1 MKHPDQA
8 TLALHAG
15 GDLGA
20 IARWRTERHLAHCG
34 LCRRELAAYRSDR
47 EGLAELHS
55 FPNVAWGRLALE
67 MRANIRLGLIAG
79 ECVAPPPRRSPLGWS
94 PARLAAFAAG
104 LALAAATVWMEW
116 SGPGFVPASGVVVE
130 TTAGGV
136 RLTRGSQA
144 MGLLN
149 RAGEKVTYTAGAQ
162 GSVEA
167 RYVDTNCVTVNQV
180 DVD

>member
-15 GDLGA
+15 GDLGKFA
-20 IARWRTERHLAHCG
+20 AWRTERHLACCAQ
-34 LCRRELAAYRSDR
+34 CRQELAAYEITR
-47 EGLAELHS
+47 EHLAALHS
-55 FPNVAWGRLALE
+55 LPGLAWGRLASE
-67 MRANIRLGLIAG
+67 MRANIRLGLTAG
-79 ECVAPPPRRSPLGWS
+79 ECVAPVSRRGWALWT
-94 PARLAAFAAG
+94 PARLAACAAA
-104 LALAAATVWMEW
+104 LALAAAAVWIER
-116 SGPGFVPASGVVVE
+116 PVPVLAPTAGIVVE

-136 RLTRGSQA
+136 RLTRGGQA

-149 RAGEKVTYTAGAQ
+149 RGGESVTYTAGAQ

-167 RYVDTNCVTVNQV
+167 RYVDTNYVTVNQV

>member
-15 GDLGA
+15 GDLGKFA
-20 IARWRTERHLAHCG
+20 HWRTERHLAQCAE
-34 LCRRELAAYRSDR
+34 CRRELAAYRTTR
-47 EGLAELHS
+47 EDLAELHS
-55 FPNVAWGRLALE
+55 LPDLHWGPLALE
-67 MRANIRLGLIAG
+67 MRANIRLGLTAG
-79 ECVAPPPRRSPLGWS
+79 QCVASASPRSWWMWS
-94 PARLAAFAAG
+94 PARLAACAAA
-104 LALAAATVWMEW
+104 LALVAAMVWIERP
-116 SGPGFVPASGVVVE
+116 SPEFIPVAGVVVE
-130 TTAGGV
+130 NTAGGV
-136 RLTRGSQA
+136 RLTRGAQA

-149 RAGEKVTYTAGAQ
+149 RRGENVTYTAGAQ

>member
-20 IARWRTERHLAHCG
+20 IARWRTERHVANCE

-47 EGLAELHS
+47 EELAELHS
-55 FPNVAWGRLALE
+55 FPDVAWGRLASE

-79 ECVAPPPRRSPLGWS
+79 ECVAPAPGRARRMWS
-94 PARLAAFAAG
+94 PARVAALAAG
-104 LALAAATVWMEW
+104 LALAVAAVWIERP
-116 SGPGFVPASGVVVE
+116 GPGLAPAAGVVVE

-149 RAGEKVTYTAGAQ
+149 RTGENVTYTAGAQ

>member
-1 MKHPDQA
+1 MIHPDQA

-15 GDLGA
+15 GDLGKFA
-20 IARWRTERHLAHCG
+20 GWRTERHMAHCAA
-34 LCRRELAAYRSDR
+34 CRHELAAYRTTR
-47 EGLAELHS
+47 EDLAELHS
-55 FPNVAWGRLALE
+55 LSGVHWGPLALE

-79 ECVAPPPRRSPLGWS
+79 ECVALPSPRLWRVWS
-94 PARLAAFAAG
+94 PARFAACAAA
-104 LALAAATVWMEW
+104 LALVAATVWIER
-116 SGPGFVPASGVVVE
+116 PAPDLVAAAGVVVE

-136 RLTRGSQA
+136 RLTRGGQA

-149 RAGEKVTYTAGAQ
+149 RGGENVTYTAGAQ

>member
-8 TLALHAG
+8 TLALHSG

-20 IARWRTERHLAHCG
+20 FARWRTARHLAQCEA
-34 LCRRELAAYRSDR
+34 CRREMAAYRNDR
-47 EGLAELHS
+47 EDLAALHS
-55 FPNVAWGRLALE
+55 FPNVAWARLASE
-67 MRANIRLGLIAG
+67 MRANIRLGLTAG
-79 ECVAPPPRRSPLGWS
+79 ECVAPPRRSPLWWS
-94 PARLAAFAAG
+94 PARLAAVGAG
-104 LALAAATVWMEW
+104 LALAAATVWIEW
-116 SGPGFVPASGVVVE
+116 SGPGLVPAAGVVVE

-136 RLTRGSQA
+136 RLTRGGQA
-144 MGLLN
+144 MGLMN
-149 RAGEKVTYTAGAQ
+149 RAGENVTYTAGAQ

>member
-15 GDLGA
+15 GDLGRFA
-20 IARWRTERHLAHCG
+20 GWRTKRHLTRCAE
-34 LCRRELAAYRSDR
+34 CRRELAAYGNTR
-47 EGLAELHS
+47 EEIAELHS
-55 FPNVAWGRLALE
+55 LSGVPWGPLALE
-67 MRANIRLGLIAG
+67 MRANIRLGLAAG
-79 ECVAPPPRRSPLGWS
+79 ECVAPTSRGSWRLWT
-94 PARLAAFAAG
+94 PAHLAACAAA
-104 LALAAATVWMEW
+104 LALVAATVWIER
-116 SGPGFVPASGVVVE
+116 PAPDFMPAAGVVVE
-130 TTAGGV
+130 TTAAGV
-136 RLTRGSQA
+136 RLTRGGQA

-149 RAGEKVTYTAGAQ
+149 RGGGKVTYTAGAQ